1 MTKAARTF
9 TDKVSL
15 SIDELVL
22 VRCALMDAGIALSML
37 TKKEKDIGI
46 LTFYNK
52 QLESIKTAKE
62 ILASATKR
70 EFQ

>member
-1 MTKAARTF
+1 
-9 TDKVSL
+9 
-15 SIDELVL
+15 
-22 VRCALMDAGIALSML
+22 MDAGIALSML

-62 ILASATKR
+62 ILTSATKR